1 MTIYFDG
8 GYNDGL
14 GVGTW
19 AVVLVRRDGSETL
32 LEYGHVYRANSTK
45 LEWEA
50 ARKALEYARWLRVK
64 VVYGDYKACIKG
76 MKQDHPDIDWRW
88 VRSKGNLA
96 DRFTKYYPEL
106 EDRCHTQARPRAI
119 LSSASL

>member
-1 MTIYFDG
+1 MKYLVFDG

-19 AVVLVRRDGSETL
+19 AVVLVNNGREIL
-32 LEYGHVYRANSTK
+32 LEYGHEYRSTSTA
-45 LEWEA
+45 LEWIA
-50 ARKALEYARWLRVK
+50 ARKALEYARWLGVS

-76 MKQDHPDIDWRW
+76 MGEDHPDIDWRW
-88 VRSKGNLA
+88 VSSKGNVA

-106 EDRCHTQARPRAI
+106 EDRCHTRARPRVTAM
-119 LSSASL
+119 SAS